1 MRRYSILLL
10 AATLPAVPLFPQVT
24 SSYDHFRLFDKYH
37 TYSWRGVDARNA
49 LSSDRLKAA
58 IDGQLTAK
66 GWRRVD
72 SGDDTWIVA
81 FGSTHTKREVL
92 GGPEEIEAANG
103 QIITFAAPV
112 DYASFGTLHINIFD
126 AQLKGVI
133 WSGLCTEKLTKN
145 PQKNEKKFEKDVA
158 KVFKKFPAR

>member
-1 MRRYSILLL
+1 VRRYLILLL
-10 AATLPAVPLFPQVT
+10 AAMHPAAPSFPQVT

-37 TYSWRGVDARNA
+37 TYSWRGVDARDA

-72 SGDDTWIVA
+72 SGGDTWVVA
-81 FGSTHTKREVL
+81 FGSTHTNREVL
-92 GGPEEIEAANG
+92 GAPTDIEAANG
-103 QIITFAAPV
+103 QIIKFAPPV
-112 DYASFGTLHINIFD
+112 GYASFGTLQIHILD
-126 AQLKGVI
+126 AQSKDAI
-133 WSGLCTEKLTKN
+133 WRGLCTEKLTKN

-158 KVFKKFPAR
+158 KVFRKFPAR

>member
-1 MRRYSILLL
+1 
-10 AATLPAVPLFPQVT
+10 LFPQI
-24 SSYDHFRLFDKYH
+24 DKYH
-37 TYSWRGVDARNA
+37 TYSWRGVNARNA

-72 SGDDTWIVA
+72 SSGDTWIVA

-103 QIITFAAPV
+103 QIIKFAAPV
-112 DYASFGTLHINIFD
+112 DYASFGTLQIHILD
-126 AQLKGVI
+126 AESKDVI
-133 WSGLCTEKLTKN
+133 WRGLYTEKLTKD

-158 KVFKKFPAR
+158 TRRGFQAFRLTTLLCSSKIRRSI